1 MVIYNK
7 GKRATWSLVLS
18 NKLLQTMENNEK
30 SRIALA
36 LYKLLTKVRNTQMR
50 TGKHTP
56 NKELEMLA
64 VLFVIEE
71 ICNEKLIK

>member
-1 MVIYNK
+1 
-7 GKRATWSLVLS
+7 
-18 NKLLQTMENNEK
+18 MENNEK